1 MFKTKLSGIR
11 IPSYKNTKNE
21 RAKKIAPVKHVYIP
35 TKQHIGKAAIPVA
48 KTGDRV
54 LRGQL
59 IAEADGDFSSPIYS
73 SVSGTILKI
82 EKSISAA
89 SHRDENGNYIDRQ
102 IDIDLIAVDDIVVD
116 SPTLQLPHPRMHLRD
131 FVLTPMMHLNPHW
144 VHPILN
150 QSIIHLHNQLY
161 EKDN

>member
-1 MFKTKLSGIR
+1 MPIAYINIGSNMGNRQALIEQAVAHIEFLCG
-11 IPSYKNTKNE
+11 
-21 RAKKIAPVKHVYIP
+21 AKC
-35 TKQHIGKAAIPVA
+35 Q
-48 KTGDRV
+48 
-54 LRGQL
+54 Q
-59 IAEADGDFSSPIYS
+59 SPIIES
-73 SVSGTILKI
+73 APWGFKSPHPFLNIGIAIKTDIPPIDLLQELLKI

-89 SHRDENGNYIDRQ
+89 SHRDKNGNYIDRQ

>member
-1 MFKTKLSGIR
+1 MPIAYINIGSNMGNRQALIKQAVAHIEFLCD
-11 IPSYKNTKNE
+11 
-21 RAKKIAPVKHVYIP
+21 AKC
-35 TKQHIGKAAIPVA
+35 KQ
-48 KTGDRV
+48 
-54 LRGQL
+54 
-59 IAEADGDFSSPIYS
+59 SPIIES
-73 SVSGTILKI
+73 APWGFESPHPFLNVGIAIKTNITPIDLLQELLKI

-89 SHRDENGNYIDRQ
+89 SHRDKNGNYIDRQ

>member
-1 MFKTKLSGIR
+1 MPIAYINIGSNMDNREALIEQAVAHIEFLCGTKC
-11 IPSYKNTKNE
+11 
-21 RAKKIAPVKHVYIP
+21 
-35 TKQHIGKAAIPVA
+35 KQSPII
-48 KTGDRV
+48 
-54 LRGQL
+54 
-59 IAEADGDFSSPIYS
+59 ESSPWGFESPHPFLNIGIAIKTS
-73 SVSGTILKI
+73 FTPIILLQELLKI
-82 EKSISAA
+82 EKKISAA
-89 SHRDENGNYIDRQ
+89 AHRDENGNYIDRQ

-150 QSIIHLHNQLY
+150 QSITQLHNQLY

>member
-1 MFKTKLSGIR
+1 MPIAYINIGSNMGNRQALIEQAVAHIEFLCG
-11 IPSYKNTKNE
+11 
-21 RAKKIAPVKHVYIP
+21 AKC
-35 TKQHIGKAAIPVA
+35 Q
-48 KTGDRV
+48 
-54 LRGQL
+54 Q
-59 IAEADGDFSSPIYS
+59 SPIIES
-73 SVSGTILKI
+73 TPWGFESPHPFLNIGIAIKTDITPIDLLHELLKI